1 MYEKLMYKVESKDN
15 KVVYRVQDFTKND
28 NVDESVFVEGE
39 NSKGAK
45 RLQCQVKV
53 LHVNEYEAI
62 IEKLEQANLKVD
74 ELNNNI
80 MQKNVKINKLENE
93 IKENKRE
100 HESQLLQIANK
111 KFKLVDELN
120 NKNMKLE
127 KQHQIE
133 LDELKETHENEL
145 RTIDKTH
152 AETLKKMRSHYT
164 RKLDDAN
171 ERLLNEVKANDKA
184 GDKLRGEMLDLKETH
199 KQEVITLQ
207 SEHHRELETI
217 QHQHADELQDLRKQ
231 HAYDID
237 QLKQAIATIKQ
248 EHLTEVNEIERGHNA
263 EVEQIR
269 SSFMKVLASEHAQD
283 LSDLNEC
290 EVLPFYVKPFAKA
303 HMKKLDEFKK
313 RKYMNTPQKIVES
326 YTLLKDGEG

>member
-1 MYEKLMYKVESKDN
+1 MYEKLMYKVESRNN
-15 KVVYRVQDFTKND
+15 KVIYRLQDFTKND

-62 IEKLEQANLKVD
+62 FEELEQANLKVE
-74 ELNNNI
+74 ELNDKI
-80 MQKNVKINKLENE
+80 MQKNVE
-93 IKENKRE
+93 IKRLRSEVAKQKRANIGERKQLSDDKFNILQE
-100 HESQLLQIANK
+100 HKE
-111 KFKLVDELN
+111 
-120 NKNMKLE
+120 
-127 KQHQIE
+127 E
-133 LDELKETHENEL
+133 LDELKETHKNEL
-145 RTIDKTH
+145 LAIDETH
-152 AETLKKMRSHYT
+152 KETLKKMRSHYT

-171 ERLLNEVKANDKA
+171 ERLLNEVKAKDKA

-199 KQEVITLQ
+199 KQEVIALQ

-217 QHQHADELQDLRKQ
+217 QHAHADELQDLRKQ

-237 QLKQAIATIKQ
+237 QLKQSIATIKQ

-313 RKYMNTPQKIVES
+313 RKYMNTPQKIIES